1 MFDTTRPHPGPGA
14 ARALAEGGFTLL
26 EIMVALA
33 ILGGVIVTA
42 LVSISYHL
50 SMMDANVERT
60 FASML
65 ARSKLAEA
73 RLMGGPRGER
83 GSFEAP
89 YGDFTWKYDH
99 RRGDYKDTWKDT
111 LTVSRKGTATSVS
124 VTTLTPEE
132 KKKE

>member
-14 ARALAEGGFTLL
+14 SRILSEGGFTLL

-50 SMMDANVERT
+50 SMMDTNMERT

-65 ARSKLAEA
+65 ARSKLAEV
-73 RLMGGPRGER
+73 RLMGRPRGER

-89 YGDFTWKYDH
+89 YRDFAWKYER
-99 RRGDYKDTWKDT
+99 RRGDYKDIWNET
-111 LTVSRKGTATSVS
+111 LTVSRKGGATSAS
-124 VTTLTPEE
+124 VMTLMPEE
-132 KKKE
+132 KK